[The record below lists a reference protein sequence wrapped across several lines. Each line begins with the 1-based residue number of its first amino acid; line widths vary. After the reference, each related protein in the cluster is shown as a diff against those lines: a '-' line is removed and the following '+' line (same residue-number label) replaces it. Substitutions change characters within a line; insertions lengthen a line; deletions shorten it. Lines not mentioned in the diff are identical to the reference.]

1 MFDYLFNIDL
11 WKQVKFQVPFFLRRE
26 KHLLLL
32 KAFYSAFETVLNA
45 IISYRVQTAYE
56 LSFTGSKIYMEHWL
70 NDRFD
75 EQLRRIYIQNTGFIN
90 PGYRYNKDEN
100 RDRWIYNKD
109 ENETVSYMYNRSEI
123 INQPL
128 FIVYVPM
135 DIELT
140 QRMRL
145 RIRKEVDRFNICT
158 IGYTIE
164 NYE

>member
-11 WKQVKFQVPFFLRRE
+11 WKQIKHQIPFFLRRE
-26 KHLLLL
+26 KHLLFL
-32 KAFYSAFETVLNA
+32 KAVYAAFKTLLNA
-45 IISYRVQTAYE
+45 IKSYRDQTAYE

-75 EQLRRIYIQNTGFIN
+75 AQLRRIYIANAGFIN

-100 RDRWIYNKD
+100 RDRWIYNQD
-109 ENETVSYMYNRSEI
+109 ENEAASYMYNSSEI
-123 INQPL
+123 TNQPL
-128 FIVYVPM
+128 FIVYVPI

-158 IGYTIE
+158 IAYLIK